1 MDKERI
7 FDFLLIFYISRKDKI
22 TCKQYLSILYL
33 KFSGLYFKFKS
44 TA

>member
-1 MDKERI
+1 MNKERI
-7 FDFLLIFYISRKDKI
+7 KDSLLIFYISRKDKI

-33 KFSGLYFKFKS
+33 KFAGLYFKFKS

>member
-7 FDFLLIFYISRKDKI
+7 FDSLLFYISRKDKI

-33 KFSGLYFKFKS
+33 KFAGLYFKLKRTS
-44 TA
+44 

>member
-7 FDFLLIFYISRKDKI
+7 FDSLLIFYISRKDKI

-33 KFSGLYFKFKS
+33 KFAGLYFKLKRTS
-44 TA
+44 

>member
-7 FDFLLIFYISRKDKI
+7 KDSLLIFYISRKDKI

-33 KFSGLYFKFKS
+33 KFAELYFIGKRTS
-44 TA
+44 

>member
-7 FDFLLIFYISRKDKI
+7 FDLLLTFYISRKDKI
-22 TCKQYLSILYL
+22 TSKQYLSILYL